1 MQELAGKVAVITGG
15 ASGIGFGM
23 AERFAAEG
31 MRLVLADIEED
42 VLATAAE
49 RLRAGGAETLAVP
62 TDVGDAGSMDAL
74 AERTLDHFGAVHV
87 VCNNAGV
94 GGRGRMWELGV
105 NDWEFVL
112 RVNLWG
118 VIHGVR
124 VFTPHLI
131 EQDEGHI
138 VNTASMA
145 GLVSVAGTGPYNVSK
160 HGAVTLSETLHAELR
175 DAGSQVGVSVL
186 CPGIVRTN
194 LRHSERNRPAALRD
208 LDPEEL
214 QARTERTPGFVRAPM
229 TSLPPELVA
238 ERVLEAIR
246 VRRFYIL
253 THEDPEGAIERRMR
267 AILEDGT
274 PDIVRPTVFA
284 GAARGLPDA
293 R

>member
-1 MQELAGKVAVITGG
+1 MQELAGKVAVVTGG

-31 MRLVLADIEED
+31 MRLVLADIEEGA
-42 VLATAAE
+42 LTAAAE
-49 RLRAGGAETLAVP
+49 RLREGGAEALAVP
-62 TDVGDAGSMDAL
+62 TDVGDAASMDAL
-74 AERTLDHFGAVHV
+74 AEGALEHFGAVHII
-87 VCNNAGV
+87 CNNAGV
-94 GGRGRMWELGV
+94 GARGRMWELGV

-112 RVNLWG
+112 RANLWG

-124 VFTPHLI
+124 VFTPHLL

-145 GLVSVAGTGPYNVSK
+145 GLVSVAGSGPYNVSK
-160 HGAVTLSETLHAELR
+160 HGAVTLSETLHGELR

-194 LRHSERNRPAALRD
+194 LRNSERNRPATLRD
-208 LDPEEL
+208 LDAEEL
-214 QARTERTPGFVRAPM
+214 KARSERTPGYSGAPLA
-229 TSLPPELVA
+229 SLSPELVA

-246 VRRFYIL
+246 VGRFYIL
-253 THEDPEGAIERRMR
+253 THEDQEGAIERRMR

-274 PDIVRPTVFA
+274 PDIVRSTVFA
-284 GAARGLPDA
+284 GAARAAP
-293 R
+293 